1 MFTGIVEELGTVR
14 AVRHGPAG
22 ARLDIAAS
30 AVLADAAIGASI
42 SVDGAC
48 LTVVELGADHW
59 CADVVAETLARTTL
73 GRLAAGDRVNLE
85 RPLRADGRLGGH
97 VVLGHVDG
105 TVPVLAIEELADGT
119 REVRFGLTDA
129 LAPLVV
135 EKGSV
140 AVDGVSLTVT
150 TVDDESFGVALI
162 PHTLAC
168 TTLGLRRVGDRC
180 NLEVDY
186 LAKVVH
192 KLASPYATAAGG
204 AR

>member
-14 AVRHGPAG
+14 AVRRGPSG

-30 AVLADAAIGASI
+30 TVLADAAIGASI

-48 LTVVELGADHW
+48 LTVVELGTHHW
-59 CADVVAETLARTTL
+59 SADVVAETLARTTL
-73 GRLAAGDRVNLE
+73 GGLATGDRVNLE

-105 TVPVLAIEELADGT
+105 TAPVVAVDELADGT
-119 REVRFGLTDA
+119 REVRFGLPDA
-129 LAPLVV
+129 LARLVV

-140 AVDGVSLTVT
+140 ALDGVSLTVT
-150 TVDDESFGVALI
+150 TVDRESFGVALI

-168 TTLGLRRVGDRC
+168 TTLGLRRIGDRC
-180 NLEVDY
+180 NIEVDY

-192 KLASPYATAAGG
+192 KLASPYAAAGG